1 MDDLIESLRQL
12 GLSHYE
18 ARSYLSLLNLG
29 RGNGYSVS
37 KHANIPSS
45 KIYQVLNSLVEKG
58 FAESDGMEKSE
69 YVPADPSLL
78 LPQLKNEFIRKIDF
92 AMPALEKFMH
102 GLKPLKTKSIADHKG
117 VRNALLELM
126 GNTGEK
132 LLMTAWPQEIDSVS
146 VELEKLARRA
156 GVHVLAYGEVS
167 IPGVRMYAHRRP
179 DLVSSEHGG
188 RRLLAVND
196 AGEGMAASFVADSV
210 NAIWTSGHGITQ
222 IFADHILHDISLN
235 HLMTSLPRN
244 ARYEEELTK
253 LRQSL
258 HI

>member
-12 GLSHYE
+12 RLSHYE

-45 KIYQVLNSLVEKG
+45 KIYQVLNTLVEKG

-69 YVPADPSLL
+69 YVPVSPSLL
-78 LPQLKNEFIRKIDF
+78 LPHLKNEFIRKIDL
-92 AMPALEKFMH
+92 AMPALEKFEH
-102 GLKPLKTKSIADHKG
+102 GLKPLKTKSITDRKG
-117 VRNALLELM
+117 VRAALIDLM
-126 GNTGEK
+126 ENTGEK
-132 LLMTAWPQEIDSVS
+132 FLMTAWPQEIGDVIG
-146 VELEKLARRA
+146 ELEKLARRA
-156 GVHVLAYGEVS
+156 CVHVLAYGDVS
-167 IPGVRMYAHRRP
+167 IPGVKVYAHRRP
-179 DLVSSEHGG
+179 DLVSDEHSG

-210 NAIWTSGHGITQ
+210 NAIWTSGYGITQ

-235 HLMTSLPRN
+235 YLMASLPRN